1 MSITFALIPTSKKY
15 EAFAHEVEK
24 KIKRVIH
31 CEIIFDNDYE
41 NIMTNKL
48 AYYKSQEIDVI
59 TIGLNNK
66 ISVRFVESFRRPQ
79 IMDLNELIE
88 CLKSYVDALNTE
100 NDYYHQ
106 NKNQYDDDN
115 DSDSDNDYEKR
126 ENNIKNKKQS
136 TRQTIQSK
144 KQTNQT
150 KKSNEEENDNND
162 DNDND
167 DNERQNQK
175 RGNSEEDDN
184 NDEDTISCIIL

>member
-106 NKNQYDDDN
+106 NRNEDDDDN
-115 DSDSDNDYEKR
+115 DSDSDYEKK

-136 TRQTIQSK
+136 KRQTIQSK

-150 KKSNEEENDNND
+150 KNSNEEENDNND
-162 DNDND
+162 NDN
-167 DNERQNQK
+167 NEHQNQK
-175 RGNSEEDDN
+175 EGNSDEDDN